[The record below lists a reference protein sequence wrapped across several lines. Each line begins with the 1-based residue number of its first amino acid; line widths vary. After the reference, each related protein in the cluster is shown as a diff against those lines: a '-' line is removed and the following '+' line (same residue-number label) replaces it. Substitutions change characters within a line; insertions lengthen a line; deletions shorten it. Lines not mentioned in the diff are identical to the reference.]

1 MADRLIMRIL
11 SSRAKRGIPDTL
23 EKKSRGDSS
32 ASLGMACFS
41 NQTSSKYF
49 PGNSAEL
56 ASTGDSVFGK
66 MEINV
71 GGGK

>member
-1 MADRLIMRIL
+1 MLIKLAIRTL

-23 EKKSRGDSS
+23 EKKSRGNSS
-32 ASLGMACFS
+32 ASLGMTCFS
-41 NQTSSKYF
+41 NQTYSKYF

-56 ASTGDSVFGK
+56 ASTGDSVSRK